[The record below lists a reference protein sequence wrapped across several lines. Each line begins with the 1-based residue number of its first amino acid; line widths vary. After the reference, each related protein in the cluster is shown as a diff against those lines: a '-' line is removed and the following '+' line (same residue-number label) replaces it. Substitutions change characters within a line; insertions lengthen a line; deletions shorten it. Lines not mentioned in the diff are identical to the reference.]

1 MTIYICCAAILL
13 CLCGSAFFS
22 ASEMAYSSANRLRLE
37 NSAEAGSRSAK
48 RALYICDKYDDA
60 LSAILIGNNLV
71 NIASSSLASVIAILV
86 AGEGYTAVATIII
99 TVLVII
105 FGETMP
111 KIVAKKNA
119 NRVAM
124 LFSGVIRFLMLILT
138 PVIFIVVLT
147 VRFVTMFM
155 KGEEEDSAAD
165 ELVSIIETVENEG
178 VIDKEQSELLQNA
191 VEFPEISAS
200 EVMTTRVDMAAIDIE
215 DDWDDIVALI
225 SECEFSRIPVYEGS
239 VDNIIGILHVNR
251 FYKALVDSDR
261 VDIRSM
267 LLPPCFVYKA
277 MKLPAVLA
285 VLRKSKVH
293 LAIVTDEYGGS
304 MGCVTIEDVLEQIVG
319 EIWDESDEI
328 ENEIVQLSDNEYEL
342 DGDLS
347 INEFLELVGKDE
359 DDVEIESS
367 TVGGWATEALGHYP
381 AEGESLDYD
390 NISLTVTRVDGLRVE
405 RVIVRVTP
413 EARDE

>member
-1 MTIYICCAAILL
+1 MTIYICCAAIVL

-37 NSAEAGSRSAK
+37 NSAESGSKAAK

-71 NIASSSLASVIAILV
+71 NIASSSLASVVAILL
-86 AGEGYTAVATIII
+86 AGEGYAALATVLI

-124 LFSGVIRFLMLILT
+124 MFSGVIRFLMIILT
-138 PVIFIVVLT
+138 PVIFIVVLI
-147 VRFVTMFM
+147 VRFATMFM

-200 EVMTTRVDMAAIDIE
+200 EVMTTRVDMAAIDID

-225 SECEFSRIPVYEGS
+225 SECEYSRIPVYEDS
-239 VDNIIGILHVNR
+239 VDNVIGILHVNR
-251 FYKALVDSDR
+251 FYKALVDNDR

-277 MKLPAVLA
+277 MKLPSVLS

-293 LAIVTDEYGGS
+293 LAIVTDEYGGC
-304 MGCVTIEDVLEQIVG
+304 MGCITIEDVLEQIVG

-328 ENEIVQLSDNEYEL
+328 ENEIVQLSENEYEL

-347 INEFLELVGKDE
+347 INDFLDLVGRDE
-359 DDVEIESS
+359 DDMEIESA

-381 AEGESLDYD
+381 SEGEQFRSD
-390 NISLTVTRVDGLRVE
+390 NLTLTVTEVDGLRVE
-405 RVIVRVTP
+405 KVIVHVAP
-413 EARDE
+413 EEPEQ